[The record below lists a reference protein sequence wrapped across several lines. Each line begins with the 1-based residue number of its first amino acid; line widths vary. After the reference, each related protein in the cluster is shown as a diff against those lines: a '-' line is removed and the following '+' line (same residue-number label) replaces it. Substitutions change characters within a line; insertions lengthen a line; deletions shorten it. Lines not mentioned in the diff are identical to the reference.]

1 MVGFGPSYTAKS
13 LEEKMATHSYMF
25 LPGKS
30 HEQRSFVGYS
40 PWGHR
45 RARHNLETNNFTFFL
60 HVTNIGYMILIYAHC
75 GKIRKTS
82 ELKRK
87 IKVLYDA
94 II

>member
-1 MVGFGPSYTAKS
+1 MGLQRVGHDR
-13 LEEKMATHSYMF
+13 AT
-25 LPGKS
+25 
-30 HEQRSFVGYS
+30 
-40 PWGHR
+40 
-45 RARHNLETNNFTFFL
+45 NTFTFFL
-60 HVTNIGYMILIYAHC
+60 HVTNIGNMILIYAHC